1 MPGGYPLTNGPYNMM
16 GDDLDPGRPV
26 EIAERVWWVGHYQ
39 PGDPFQCHVYLIEHG
54 DQSILFDPGSALTFR
69 HTLRKIEAVTPFSNI
84 RYFVCHHQD
93 PDIAAALP
101 LVDQLV
107 SRDDAVVVTHW
118 RAEALLKHYGLSL
131 PFWLVDRNGW
141 QLDLG
146 GRRLRFIFT
155 PYAHFPGAFC
165 TYDEQTGTLFSSDL
179 FGGFTEGFSLYARDE
194 SYFEALR
201 PFHEHYMPSR
211 EILDYALTRLQEVPI
226 RRIAPQHGSIIPEHL
241 VAFMMEKV
249 KTLDCGLYLLAGG
262 DSDIHRLSQ
271 LNTAL
276 RDITRAMILYR
287 DFRDIAAALLDIAR
301 RFLPATSLEFYAR
314 AEEGQALHL
323 APASRYRGALVEPP
337 PEVRAVL
344 GQDRKAWS
352 GRHRGSSQPL
362 DGDGGGNDH
371 QLLIPLFAPSAGV
384 VESVA
389 IVRLDGELPDD
400 ERIDEMAEQ
409 MSVPLQVAVE
419 REALYRTLDIER
431 REFFE
436 RSIRDPLTG
445 LFTRLYMHEVVGRQM
460 RIHDRDAKAAIG
472 LALFDIDHFKRVND
486 TWGHNTGDV
495 VLRGVATALRDVV
508 READLPVRLGG
519 EEFAVFILGES
530 AHNVGTMAE
539 RVRRAVEQIR
549 FEGELAGQR
558 ITLSAGVACRRSGE
572 DLESLI
578 GRADRVLYQA
588 KNSGRNRVCADLSG

>member
-1 MPGGYPLTNGPYNMM
+1 M
-16 GDDLDPGRPV
+16 GASDSLVGEAIDPGRPV

-141 QLDLG
+141 RLDLG

-165 TYDEQTGTLFSSDL
+165 THDEQTGTLFSSDL

-211 EILDYALTRLQEVPI
+211 EILDHALTRLQEVPI

-241 VAFMMEKV
+241 VAFMLEKL

-262 DSDIHRLSQ
+262 DSDVQRLSQ

-276 RDITRAMILYR
+276 RDIPRAMTRYR
-287 DFRDIAAALLDIAR
+287 DFRDIAAAMLGIAR
-301 RFLPATSLEFYAR
+301 RFLPAVSMEFYAR
-314 AEEGQALHL
+314 VEDGRALHL
-323 APASRYRGALVEPP
+323 APASCYRGALVEPP
-337 PEVRAVL
+337 PEVMAVL
-344 GQDRKAWS
+344 GLDRKAWS
-352 GRHRGSSQPL
+352 GLRRGSCHPL
-362 DGDGGGNDH
+362 DCDCDRDCGCGGRP
-371 QLLIPLFAPSAGV
+371 LLIPLFAPSAGV

-400 ERIDEMAEQ
+400 ERIGEMAEQ

-419 REALYRTLDIER
+419 REAIYHMLDFER
-431 REFFE
+431 QEFFE

-445 LFTRLYMHEVVGRQM
+445 LFTRLYMQDAVGRQM
-460 RIHDRDAKAAIG
+460 RIHDRDANAAIG

-486 TWGHNTGDV
+486 TWGHNAGDV
-495 VLRGVATALRDVV
+495 VLRGVAAALRDTV

-519 EEFAVFILGES
+519 EEFAVFVLGES
-530 AHNVGTMAE
+530 ARHVAAMAE
-539 RVRRAVEQIR
+539 RARRAVEQLR
-549 FEGELAGQR
+549 FGGELAEQHV
-558 ITLSAGVACRRSGE
+558 TLSVGVANRRSGE
-572 DLESLI
+572 ALETLI
-578 GRADRVLYQA
+578 GRADRALYEA
-588 KNSGRNRVCADLSG
+588 KSSGRNRVCADPSG